1 MTRTHQELLRC
12 LAVTIP
18 LWFALATGVLAQER
32 PLALAGGTVHTVS
45 GKSIAGGV
53 VVMQHGKIIA
63 VGRSV
68 PDGAE
73 QRDLSGRH
81 LYPGLM
87 DADSVLGLVEI
98 GAVRATRDMV
108 EVGEITPNVRAE
120 HAVNPDSTLL
130 PVARANGITYVRTA
144 PRGGLIAGLS
154 ALIRLHGWTWEDLTV
169 SAPLALQVEWPRMLI
184 DRRPQART
192 KPKEQEKRRD
202 ERLRT
207 LKEAFATAR
216 AYLKARDAAS
226 ADHPVDV
233 DARWE
238 AMRPVLEGDIPVIVD
253 ADEITAMEAA
263 MEWAEEEGV
272 RLILSGGAD
281 AWRLADVL
289 AEKDIPVIL
298 GSTLSMPR
306 RPWEPYDT
314 AYKNPLRLQEAGVR
328 FCISGG
334 GSSFMASNS
343 RNLPYNAAMAESF
356 GLPHQEALRSITLY
370 PAQILGVED
379 RLGSVEV
386 GKDATLMVTDGDP
399 LDIRTQVLQVWIDG
413 ERMDLSNRHHD
424 LYERYQQRIGGR

>member
-1 MTRTHQELLRC
+1 MNHAHQNLARC
-12 LAVTIP
+12 LAMT
-18 LWFALATGVLAQER
+18 LLLCLAVSTDAPAQEH
-32 PLALAGGTVHTVS
+32 PVALVGGTVHTVS
-45 GKSIAGGV
+45 GAPIEDGV
-53 VVMQHGKIIA
+53 VVIQRGKIIA
-63 VGRSV
+63 VGISV
-68 PDGAE
+68 PEGAR
-73 QRDLSGRH
+73 QVDLSGRH

-130 PVARANGITYVRTA
+130 PVALANGITTVRTA

-154 ALIRLHGWTWEDLTV
+154 ALIQLHGWTWEQFTV
-169 SAPLALQVEWPRMLI
+169 SAPLALQVEWPNMLI

-192 KPKEQEKRRD
+192 KPEKQEKRRD
-202 ERLRT
+202 KRLRN

-226 ADHPVDV
+226 VDHPVHV

-263 MEWAEEEGV
+263 MDWAEKEGV
-272 RLILSGGAD
+272 RLIFSGGAD
-281 AWRLADVL
+281 AWRLADKL
-289 AEKDIPVIL
+289 AERDIPVIL
-298 GSTLSMPR
+298 GSTLSLPH

-314 AYKNPLRLQEAGVR
+314 AYKNPLRLHEAGVR

-343 RNLPYNAAMAESF
+343 RNLPYSAAMAESF
-356 GLPHQEALRSITLY
+356 GLPHQEAIRSITLY
-370 PAQILGVED
+370 PAQILGVQD
-379 RLGSVEV
+379 RLGSLEV
-386 GKDATLMVTDGDP
+386 GKDATMMVTDGDP
-399 LDIRTQVLQVWIDG
+399 LDIRTQVLQVWIGG
-413 ERMDLSNRHHD
+413 EQMDLSNRHRD
-424 LYERYQQRIGGR
+424 LYERYKQRLEGR